1 MPEVGIIVLAA
12 GQSSRM
18 GRPKQLLPYQGRPLL
33 RHAVEKAL
41 ASRCRPVVV
50 VLGAVADQVG
60 PVLAGLPVQV
70 AINPRWEEGVGTSI
84 RAGLEALAPA
94 GVAAAILTLG
104 DLPLVGGDVYDRL
117 ADAHAASGAAV
128 VTSEYAGTVGVPA
141 LFDRTVFADLAALAP
156 DKGCKGVILSHLAG
170 AVRLPCP
177 EAEVDVDS
185 PADVE
190 RLAAR

>member
-1 MPEVGIIVLAA
+1 MPDVGIILLAA

-33 RHAVEKAL
+33 RHAAEMAL

-50 VLGAVADQVG
+50 VLGAFADQIE
-60 PVLAGLPVQV
+60 PALAGLPLQV
-70 AINPRWEEGVGTSI
+70 VRNPRWEEGVGTSI
-84 RAGLEALAPA
+84 QAGLEVLSPR
-94 GVAAAILTLG
+94 GVSAAILTLG
-104 DLPLVGGDVYDRL
+104 DLPLVGGAIYDRL
-117 ADAHAASGAAV
+117 AENHAASGAAV

-141 LFDRTVFADLAALAP
+141 LFDRRVFPDLAALAP
-156 DKGCKGVILSHLAG
+156 DKGCKGVILSHLSG

-177 EAEVDVDS
+177 EAETDVDS

-190 RLAAR
+190 RLAAG

>member
-1 MPEVGIIVLAA
+1 MPDVGILILAA

-33 RHAVEKAL
+33 RHAAERAL
-41 ASRCRPVVV
+41 ESRCRPVVV
-50 VLGAVADQVG
+50 VLGAFAEQIE
-60 PVLAGLPVQV
+60 PALAGLPVQV
-70 AINPRWEEGVGTSI
+70 VRNSRWEEGVGTSI
-84 RAGLEALAPA
+84 QAGLELLDRLGA
-94 GVAAAILTLG
+94 GAAVLTLG
-104 DLPLVGGDVYDRL
+104 DLPLIGGAIYDRL
-117 ADAHAASGAAV
+117 ADAHSASGAAV

-141 LFDRTVFADLAALAP
+141 LFDRRVFPDLARLAP
-156 DKGCKGVILSHLAG
+156 DKGCKGVILAHLAG

-177 EAEVDVDS
+177 EAEMDVDS